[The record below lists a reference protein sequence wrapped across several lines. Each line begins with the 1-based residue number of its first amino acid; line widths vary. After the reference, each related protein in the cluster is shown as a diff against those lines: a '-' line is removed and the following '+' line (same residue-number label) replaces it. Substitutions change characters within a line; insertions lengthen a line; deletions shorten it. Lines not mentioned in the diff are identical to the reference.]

1 MPRCLISKFAIGGD
15 DPRFWIRVQREVI
28 MKVKRLL
35 MASTATLMFLL
46 PWGAAH
52 GFECPKHFAESQV
65 AIDKV
70 AGDMKGDMSKKMRKE
85 DMALVHALLDDAKS
99 QLASAKHNHEKP
111 QGRFDHARAIAK
123 ADAARGYA
131 VAADIFHFKL
141 MAM

>member
-1 MPRCLISKFAIGGD
+1 MTAKRMLI
-15 DPRFWIRVQREVI
+15 
-28 MKVKRLL
+28 
-35 MASTATLMFLL
+35 ASAATLVFLL
-46 PWGAAH
+46 PWGTAQAL
-52 GFECPKHFAESQV
+52 ECPGHFAEAQA

-70 AGDMKGDMSKKMRKE
+70 TEDMKGDMSKKMAKE

-99 QLASAKHNHEKP
+99 RLASAKHNHEKP
-111 QGRFDHARAIAK
+111 QGIYDHARAIAK

>member
-1 MPRCLISKFAIGGD
+1 MIMTAKRILI
-15 DPRFWIRVQREVI
+15 
-28 MKVKRLL
+28 
-35 MASTATLMFLL
+35 ASAATLVFLL
-46 PWGAAH
+46 PWGSAQA
-52 GFECPKHFAESQV
+52 FECPKHFAEAQA

-70 AGDMKGDMSKKMRKE
+70 TEDMKGNMSKKMRKE

-99 QLASAKHNHEKP
+99 RLASAKHNHEKP
-111 QGRFDHARAIAK
+111 QGLYDHARAIAK